1 MDRQLGPRR
10 TERRVQVGS
19 SPAPTCVHLTDT
31 HTPPPTVLAAAPG
44 LQLPPL
50 PLLLLFLGAWR
61 KPVDDAVPRAPR
73 SHFTFPTA
81 CPDAMAAG
89 WGQGWGALPA
99 SPPPYTHTHTYTASH
114 PSLSLTHTH
123 SLCIMPYLHTHTH
136 THTLPASPCPYTHT
150 HIPRHQPHLQFLP
163 SAHPPPIPG
172 RSAGPVLR
180 GSPWNVLDKASAGT
194 SGACATLVANI

>member
-10 TERRVQVGS
+10 TKRRVRVGS

-136 THTLPASPCPYTHT
+136 THTHTLPASPPSSTHT
-150 HIPRHQPHLQFLP
+150 HTPSRHHPVPTHTHTHTP
-163 SAHPPPIPG
+163 PPTPPPIPPFCSPITHA
-172 RSAGPVLR
+172 RQKRWTSAEGF
-180 GSPWNVLDKASAGT
+180 ST
-194 SGACATLVANI
+194 